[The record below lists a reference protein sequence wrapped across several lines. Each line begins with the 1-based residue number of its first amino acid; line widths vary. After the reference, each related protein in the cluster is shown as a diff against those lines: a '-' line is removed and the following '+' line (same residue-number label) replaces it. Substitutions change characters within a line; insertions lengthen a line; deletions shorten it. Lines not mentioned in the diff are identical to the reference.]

1 MKEKKKEI
9 KKRNGYQLQYYCL
22 GNPKDRG
29 AWQGQRSLAGTE
41 EPGRLFSMVSAK
53 SWISSDQYFH
63 FSAHFTMKRR

>member
-29 AWQGQRSLAGTE
+29 AWQGQRSLAGCFLWCQQKVGYQATNT
-41 EPGRLFSMVSAK
+41 
-53 SWISSDQYFH
+53 
-63 FSAHFTMKRR
+63 FTFLLTSL